1 MKVKFGLKN
10 VNVFPL
16 TETTSEQTGAVTMSY
31 GTGIKVPGAVNLT
44 LNVDESEPEKFYAD
58 DGVYYVPA
66 GASSGYKGNLEVAV
80 IPDEVKLALMAFIK
94 DASGVIVELAEAIT
108 KQFGMTFEISTDEKA
123 RRLIYYKCQ
132 FGRPSLATA
141 TNKDTKTPQTDT
153 APITVL
159 PTSQLFNLGGEER
172 AVISGY
178 TNAETDSTVYNNW
191 HTTPHLPS
199 ATRAPGQDEEDQ
211 DEENQDEENQV
222 QGEG

>member
-44 LNVDESEPEKFYAD
+44 LDVDESEPEKFYAD

-66 GASSGYKGNLEVAV
+66 GASSGYTGNLEVAV

-132 FGRPSLATA
+132 FGRPSLAAA
-141 TNKDTKTPQTDT
+141 TNTDTKTPQTDT

-159 PTSQLFNLGGEER
+159 PTSRLFNLGGEER

-178 TNAETDSTVYNNW
+178 TNAETDTTVYNNW

-199 ATRAPGQDEEDQ
+199 ATPAPSQDEEDQ
-211 DEENQDEENQV
+211 DEENQV